1 MPPEQVA
8 NLYIGPIDRT
18 IAGQPCSV
26 VDFHDP
32 DLDRFPDFPKAV
44 AQAQIAELGPGDV
57 LFVPSLY
64 IHHVESLDD
73 FGVLANFWWREGPAH
88 LVTPTLTLM
97 HAMMSLKAMPPRERE
112 AWRVMFDHFVFERNG
127 DPAAHLPEASRGI
140 LGEMTPERL
149 AWLRQTLRRS
159 LGG

>member
-1 MPPEQVA
+1 
-8 NLYIGPIDRT
+8 
-18 IAGQPCSV
+18 
-26 VDFHDP
+26 
-32 DLDRFPDFPKAV
+32 
-44 AQAQIAELGPGDV
+44 
-57 LFVPSLY
+57 
-64 IHHVESLDD
+64 
-73 FGVLANFWWREGPAH
+73 
-88 LVTPTLTLM
+88 
-97 HAMMSLKAMPPRERE
+97 MPPRERE